1 MANVFI
7 SHAEEDLPLA
17 RALAASIESEGH
29 HAWHFTRDSKPAEIY
44 VNEISTAIGACD
56 LVILMV
62 SHPALD
68 SYHID
73 KEVLLCYEQQKKIL
87 PILIGVKA
95 DDISRRRP
103 NWKLV
108 IGTCTHLKC
117 EASQLSDIVPGVVQ
131 ACHDAGGAPSDQRA
145 PAWTSDS
152 LQIDIESLDRV
163 VFQTPLVKR
172 FIDGQDQFFISAN
185 KGIGKTLLLKC
196 KRARLM
202 ELHTKGNG
210 RAELLFIP
218 SGRPYLD
225 FMGGGLPSLKK
236 PVVGLLSDLR
246 ACQRIWSFAIR
257 AAILAHVPGGIEKLP
272 GEQITEAAGVSF
284 GTIVPRGAAVTTVFR
299 ACLDLPR
306 STILRLLDRVESP
319 LEYAFRGIH
328 TGVCTF
334 IDRVEQGAASLPPL
348 AWINVQ
354 AGLVEAAWDVM
365 SSNSHVK
372 VYATIREEAFASYES
387 DSKANLATATLGL
400 RYSTSEL
407 HGMIDQLCGLYEAST
422 TFSRFVGCDRVR
434 GNDGTDEDT
443 FDHALRHTVGRPRD
457 LIVLCHAVSNMP
469 RDMAADGFRRVVRD
483 TAAKVIAGNV
493 FAEMAPFLDCLGSVE
508 ERRRLYALLP
518 ADILTR
524 DEIERVCMAFN
535 ELSDTSYGVVRAAG
549 ASLRHPL
556 CELFKCGLVGTVDS
570 GLDGS
575 MPIQQFKQ
583 PHDIVTCGDCC
594 LPMADLYLLHPSL
607 TAAIRAHR
615 GNDGFLVCRGVVVG
629 HRQAWRKEHSAL
641 VAFQKALNPHREH
654 DLGRRIAIV
663 LEEILSSRGG
673 ERPAAAERGF
683 ASFDG
688 VLEEQGLDDVWLAF
702 DRLRAVL
709 GAEREPGGDSHSSTE
724 GTRDRA

>member
-7 SHAEEDLPLA
+7 SHAEEDLPHA
-17 RALAASIESEGH
+17 RSLAAAIESEGH
-29 HAWHFTRDSKPAEIY
+29 QAWHFTRDSKPAEIY
-44 VNEISTAIGACD
+44 VNEISTAIGTCD
-56 LVILMV
+56 LVILLV
-62 SHPALD
+62 SRPALD
-68 SYHID
+68 SYHIN
-73 KEVLLCYEQQKKIL
+73 KEVLLSYEQQKKIL
-87 PILIGVKA
+87 PILVGVTP
-95 DDISRRRP
+95 DDINQRRP
-103 NWKLV
+103 NWNLV

-117 EASQLSDIVPGVVQ
+117 EAHQLSDIVPGVVQ
-131 ACHDAGGAPSDQRA
+131 ACHDAGDETSDERA

-202 ELHTKGNG
+202 ELHTKGKG

-218 SGRPYLD
+218 SGKPYLD

-236 PVVGLLSDLR
+236 PVVSLLSDLR

-257 AAILAHVPGGIEKLP
+257 AAILAHVPGGIEKIP
-272 GEQITEAAGVSF
+272 RDQITEAAGVSF
-284 GTIVPRGAAVTTVFR
+284 DAIVPRGAAVTTVFR
-299 ACLDLPR
+299 GCLDLPR
-306 STILRLLDRVESP
+306 GTILRLLDRVESP

-372 VYATIREEAFASYES
+372 IYATIRDEAFATYES
-387 DSKANLATATLGL
+387 DSKANLSTATLGL
-400 RYSTSEL
+400 RYSTAEL
-407 HGMIDQLCGLYEAST
+407 RGMIDQLCGLYEAST

-434 GNDGTDEDT
+434 GNDGTDEDA

-508 ERRRLYALLP
+508 QRRRLYSLLP

-524 DEIERVCMAFN
+524 DELEQVCMAFN

-549 ASLRHPL
+549 APLQHPL
-556 CELFKCGLVGTVDS
+556 CELYKCGLIGTVDT
-570 GLDGS
+570 GLEGS

-583 PHDIVTCGDCC
+583 PHDIVTCDDCC

-615 GNDGFLVCRGVVVG
+615 GNDGFLVCRGIVVG
-629 HRQAWRKEHSAL
+629 HRQSWRKEHSAF
-641 VAFQKALNPHREH
+641 VAFQKALLPHREH
-654 DLGRRIAIV
+654 DLGRRIGRV

-673 ERPAAAERGF
+673 GRAAAADRGF

-688 VLEEQGLDDVWLAF
+688 VLEQQGLDDVWLAF

-709 GAEREPGGDSHSSTE
+709 GAVREPGGGS
-724 GTRDRA
+724 